1 VFTAVTNHLNG
12 SCCPPGRDDM
22 SRTPLG
28 TASTL
33 SPPPTA
39 IRPGGQSAPPPKLVF
54 AAISNSFSA
63 YETLASASAQP
74 NLRPLRTDRP
84 LRSLRADLI
93 PTDGRLSLATG

>member
-74 NLRPLRTDRP
+74 DPEALADRSAPPVLEGRPD
-84 LRSLRADLI
+84 SN
-93 PTDGRLSLATG
+93 